1 MAVANNEIQ
10 VQWDSGTNSKSVSA
24 SGIAVSDAFNFSSS
38 AVSAM
43 ITLKADNSGTPVS
56 GDNVECYVLLS
67 CGDPDGSGANEYPN
81 SDSDGFFLAL
91 LDTNEE
97 DPTVVTVE
105 LPVAAGAKIYVINNA
120 SSNSIAISACINE
133 KVIS

>member
-10 VQWDSGTNSKSVSA
+10 VQWDSGNNSKSVSA
-24 SGIAVSDAFNFSSS
+24 SGIAVSDVFNFSSS

-43 ITLKADNSGTPVS
+43 ITLKADNNGTPVS

-67 CGDPDGSGANEYPN
+67 CGDPDGSVASEYPN

-97 DPTVVTVE
+97 DPIIMTVE
-105 LPVAAGAKIYVINNA
+105 LPVTSSAKIYAINNA
-120 SSNSIAISACINE
+120 SSNSITISACINE